1 MKISN
6 SSLSI
11 RSKMTL
17 ILDTGQLMMESGA
30 GSKRIVRDMLRTAAC
45 LGIYW
50 EDVQIHITYSTIM
63 VKNRNFLK
71 HSSAA
76 ANEIAS
82 AASLSVITLYGST
95 LRPISSARR
104 NTEKS

>member
-50 EDVQIHITYSTIM
+50 EDV
-63 VKNRNFLK
+63 
-71 HSSAA
+71 
-76 ANEIAS
+76 
-82 AASLSVITLYGST
+82 
-95 LRPISSARR
+95 
-104 NTEKS
+104 

>member
-63 VKNRNFLK
+63 IMSMMGKR
-71 HSSAA
+71 HIRCSANA
-76 ANEIAS
+76 TAMAS
-82 AASLSVITLYGST
+82 I
-95 LRPISSARR
+95 
-104 NTEKS
+104 

>member
-63 VKNRNFLK
+63 IYVYDGEKALK
-71 HSSAA
+71 MSRECYPDSINMMARLK
-76 ANEIAS
+76 AS
-82 AASLSVITLYGST
+82 
-95 LRPISSARR
+95 
-104 NTEKS
+104 

>member
-50 EDVQIHITYSTIM
+50 EDVQIHITPKPTRGQFSVVSVGWSTIWQC
-63 VKNRNFLK
+63 L
-71 HSSAA
+71 
-76 ANEIAS
+76 
-82 AASLSVITLYGST
+82 
-95 LRPISSARR
+95 
-104 NTEKS
+104 